1 MATLNAEPAAPE
13 EREKQQ
19 LPPKS
24 YADAVEEEPPV
35 DGANGANATNG
46 TNGVSH
52 EEVRDSKSAGNEK
65 PAPHMASV
73 LKIVDTGASAASE
86 KEEKKQNRPQYDRQE
101 SKSEFSATV

>member
-13 EREKQQ
+13 EREKHH

-35 DGANGANATNG
+35 NGANG
-46 TNGVSH
+46 TNGMNGASH
-52 EEVRDSKSAGNEK
+52 EEFNDSKSAGDEE

-73 LKIVDTGASAASE
+73 LKIVGTGASGAPDR
-86 KEEKKQNRPQYDRQE
+86 EEKKQDRPQYDRQE